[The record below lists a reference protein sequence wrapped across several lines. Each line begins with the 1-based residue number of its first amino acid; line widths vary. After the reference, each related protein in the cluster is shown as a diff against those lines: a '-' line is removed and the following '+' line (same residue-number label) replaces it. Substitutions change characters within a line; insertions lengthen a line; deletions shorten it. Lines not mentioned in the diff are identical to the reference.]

1 MNEKNSVPRKY
12 RTLVLGAGIGSML
25 VQELL

>member
-25 VQELL
+25 PIYLG